1 METTITKLI
10 KNKNISISQIARNSN
25 VPKSTLI
32 SATKRPVE
40 TWTVKTLIA
49 FAEGLEMKAS
59 QLFEMLVKT
68 PYKLKINDEAQTIQG
83 VYIPD
88 KEAFKII
95 RFSVLSNHMEGWK
108 PNKADIEELL
118 DSYYRPDPEDIEAY
132 EEIFGKYNG

>member
-10 KNKNISISQIARNSN
+10 KNKNISISQIARNGN

-49 FAEGLEMKAS
+49 FAEGLEMKGS

-68 PYKLKINDEAQTIQG
+68 PYKLKINDEAQTIQS

-88 KEAFKII
+88 KRMFKLI
-95 RFSVLSNHMEGWK
+95 RFTVLNNHMEGWEPTK
-108 PNKADIEELL
+108 LDIENLVEHAYNPNPKYLKEYQEL
-118 DSYYRPDPEDIEAY
+118 
-132 EEIFGKYNG
+132 FGKK